1 MIYNRS
7 MIKTIHLFQWCSL
20 LSGALLLCACGPSRA
35 DGSTPDSTRIAL
47 KKNYL
52 SSILAVSK
60 GTEKQFLEALQK
72 SDDKALMEN
81 LGLLREV
88 KAAELTPFYSSQN
101 EKMAELQA
109 KRLGWQATIGEADKA
124 RQVLVFDRQLHMW
137 PGYQPITIILVDS
150 NFKVLSWLESG
161 GSPMFSKASLQTA
174 KASTVLETRSA
185 NRTGGVLVEHFKIRE
200 TITKLD
206 SHVEPSPPDHNIA
219 KNWVRVGAGA
229 KF

>member
-1 MIYNRS
+1 
-7 MIKTIHLFQWCSL
+7 MIKTIHLFQRCLL
-20 LSGALLLCACGPSRA
+20 LSGALLLCVCGPLRA

-60 GTEKQFLEALQK
+60 GTEKQFFEALQK
-72 SDDKALMEN
+72 SDDKALMED

-88 KAAELTPFYSSQN
+88 KVAELTPLYSSQN
-101 EKMAELQA
+101 EKIAPLQA
-109 KRLGWQATIGEADKA
+109 KRLEWQATVGEGDKA
-124 RQVLVFDRQLHMW
+124 RQVLVFDRQLHMC
-137 PGYQPITIILVDS
+137 PGWQPITIILVDS

-161 GSPMFSKASLQTA
+161 GSPMFSKASLQTTNTGA
-174 KASTVLETRSA
+174 VLETRSA
-185 NRTGGVLVEHFKIRE
+185 NRTGGVLIEHFKLSE

-206 SHVEPSPPDHNIA
+206 SHVGPSLPDHNIA
-219 KNWVRVGAGA
+219 NTRVHLGVGV